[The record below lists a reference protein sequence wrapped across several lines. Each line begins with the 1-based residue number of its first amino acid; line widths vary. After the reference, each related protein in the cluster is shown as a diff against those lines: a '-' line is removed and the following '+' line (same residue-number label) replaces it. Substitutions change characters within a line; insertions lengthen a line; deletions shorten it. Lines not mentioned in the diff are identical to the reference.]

1 MAYYYWISIW
11 DYYAEHGGKNPKC
24 HKCGKEMVP
33 DSENI
38 RFVCDCSQQIERE
51 N

>member
-1 MAYYYWISIW
+1 
-11 DYYAEHGGKNPKC
+11 
-24 HKCGKEMVP
+24 MVP

-51 N
+51 NWFKG